1 MTFQEWSKRDDYV
14 KLWEKTW
21 QEPHMRAGLTALIHL
36 GIPQVSIL
44 TPTATNNESIN
55 IRALAHSRTE
65 GWFAAVKAIELLKTP
80 TNEQQE
86 LPSPWED
93 ATR

>member
-1 MTFQEWSKRDDYV
+1 
-14 KLWEKTW
+14 
-21 QEPHMRAGLTALIHL
+21 MRAGLTALIHL
-36 GIPQVSIL
+36 GLPQASIL
-44 TPTATNNESIN
+44 TPTANGDSIN

-65 GWFAAVKAIELLKTP
+65 GWFSAIKAIELLKTP

-86 LPSPWED
+86 LPGPWED